1 MLEKLQNFLTEKVL
15 NTYGKSLLRKL
26 IMAAAG
32 FILAKAPV
40 LAPIAEALTQ
50 NIDHFTSALVA
61 ALLSALAMSSSYE
74 DKKKEAEEK
83 AALEEKAAEEAKKA
97 EAAKKAA
104 AKKATTKKKKK

>member
-1 MLEKLQNFLTEKVL
+1 MLEKLQNFFAEKIL

-32 FILAKAPV
+32 FILAKAPI

-50 NIDHFTSALVA
+50 NIDHFTSAIIA
-61 ALLSALAMSSSYE
+61 AILSALAMASSYE
-74 DKKKEAEEK
+74 DKKKDSEEK
-83 AALEEKAAEEAKKA
+83 EDLAKKA

-104 AKKATTKKKKK
+104 AKKTTAKKTSTVKKKK